1 MMIIDLRQAA
11 YDKAFD
17 LMGSVKDY
25 CKSMKMTL
33 CALEDALEECYDASM
48 DSEEEEEYNEDFK
61 IPTEGEDDEEF
72 EMNYRK
78 GGLNRIMRRNMRM
91 RYRDNMSSG
100 MRMRRSRRR

>member
-1 MMIIDLRQAA
+1 MMIIELRQAA

-17 LMGSVKDY
+17 LMDSVKDY

-78 GGLNRIMRRNMRM
+78 GGLSRAMRRNMRM
-91 RYRDNMSSG
+91 RHHDNMSSG